1 MPINTPPV
9 STERD
14 GLVAFLDHQR
24 QAVRN
29 ACFGLTDEQA
39 RRTPTSSTLSLGGL
53 VKHLA
58 YVERT
63 WLARIEQRALA
74 GDRDQP
80 AGMAEYMSSLRLG
93 EDEILAGAL
102 ADYQAAAAETDRGI
116 GTVDDLGRPVILPAA
131 PWLPDPGGCTVR
143 WVLLH
148 LIEETARHAGHAD
161 ILREALDGGLSGPL
175 VAAAEGWPDDGW
187 IRPWRP
193 PA

>member
-1 MPINTPPV
+1 MNTPPV
-9 STERD
+9 SSERD

-29 ACFGLTDEQA
+29 ACFGLSDDQA
-39 RRTPTSSTLSLGGL
+39 RLMPTSSTLSLGGL

-58 YVERT
+58 WGERT
-63 WLARIEQRALA
+63 WLGRIERRALP
-74 GDRDQP
+74 GDDDQS
-80 AGMAEYMSSLRLG
+80 AAMAEYMNSFQLG
-93 EDEILAGAL
+93 EDETLAGVL
-102 ADYQAAAAETDRGI
+102 ADYEVAAAETGRGI
-116 GTVDDLGRPVILPAA
+116 GAVDDMGAAVPLPAA
-131 PWLPDPGGCTVR
+131 PWLPDPGGCSVR

-175 VAAAEGWPDDGW
+175 MAASEGWPDDGW